1 MNINLHNKIKH
12 LKLQN
17 SKETNKDIVNDN
29 NLINNLNNLNLEDN
43 NLNLEDNNVK
53 LENNNVIL
61 ECHPSLIYNTNEEIP
76 DDSYTT
82 DTSND
87 DK

>member
-1 MNINLHNKIKH
+1 MNINLQNRIKH
-12 LKLQN
+12 LKQQSN
-17 SKETNKDIVNDN
+17 KETNKDIVNDD
-29 NLINNLNNLNLEDN
+29 NLINNLN

-61 ECHPSLIYNTNEEIP
+61 ECHPPLIYNTNEEIP